1 LYKIN
6 KIQIDSS
13 EGQKSKLRNG
23 HFIRISPK
31 MIGSEVDM
39 ILDTMT
45 MNIMFIKLDKGKG
58 IVMGLSKQEINEN
71 KISGSGLFGSGNKSG
86 KISRTK
92 KAYKWKDFSNETA
105 RDGKDLAS
113 YGYKEYQKAKKS
125 YWFLS

>member
-1 LYKIN
+1 
-6 KIQIDSS
+6 
-13 EGQKSKLRNG
+13 
-23 HFIRISPK
+23 